1 MSNLYDLS
9 QLIDMYSGNM
19 ANVKM
24 TTVIFCNQMSQDLES
39 IQQKLDDGDLVSV
52 KALAHRMKPNMKL
65 FGINNLH
72 ELIISIEAACL
83 ADEIEKLKAE
93 IKELRE
99 KAAVVIEAMKKA

>member
-24 TTVIFCNQMSQDLES
+24 TTAVFCDQMSEDMDM
-39 IQQKLDDGDLVSV
+39 IQQKLDEGDLLSV

-65 FGINNLH
+65 FGVNNLH
-72 ELIISIEAACL
+72 ELIITIEASCL
-83 ADEIEKLKAE
+83 ANQVEKLTGE
-93 IKELRE
+93 VKELRE
-99 KAAVVIEAMKKA
+99 KAAVVIDAMKKD